1 MFTGMMR
8 LEGLGSPSSP
18 NNDRTGSLQLH
29 SARCSREDEPEVLP
43 TGTSFRKKILHRRP
57 GYMRGEQQ
65 KCLESTVEEN
75 SKRPCQR
82 PGMSRKTYTDI
93 QEYGLETCRMLNLK
107 QSVDTDH
114 HIVQYSNPKAAADSV
129 LNSSSTITLHLS
141 SVVNVPACKQS
152 LTNSSCRNCGTTD
165 ASQKGPW
172 PCECQTNQQN
182 NKLLERK
189 RTSMKVEPALQE
201 MPCTPSKENGNDSLD
216 SVDDTFNSSF
226 SFIQKS
232 LNSSHGVGNAGND
245 SKHLPAVGLEEPT
258 ILQDET
264 DCGFSKMDK
273 TDNFFSKDLWTDIER
288 MSWQHNQIDESQP
301 ITDADMK
308 QRLED
313 SDTFSVDTE
322 AMFSFSVDTS
332 DAASAGSS
340 VTSGYE
346 SSSSNTDQTWDAVLK
361 KYDGFLQDCLQSN
374 RSYIKIEASLLKLQ
388 KLQEKAIQE
397 DDYDRADKFRK
408 KLVELK
414 RERSTLKV
422 GLPSRHPIVSR
433 FLERLKDQAQSALQQ
448 AYRDCGSDNEGIRH
462 SQKLEKEV
470 TCSSQ
475 EKTQGSIFRR
485 GRLIQ
490 EKQQLK
496 KEIQDLRRKLAELE
510 VKDYLLSKE
519 IKEEDRLIQSQD
531 SEMPSLL
538 NTPLSELQDMSKALD
553 EMENSV
559 HRNHLFTELPRH
571 IKSLKEREQSLS
583 TIIKEATA
591 KVFMS
596 QKLCSSLRKK
606 ASDIETQLPLLHDAK
621 MVAISGNDFST
632 AKDLK
637 EEIRSLSSEKDRLE
651 ELIKKLQALSTDN
664 DRALDMTKEDYIRV
678 KQELELK
685 ETQFENNLKDNAAKY
700 VELLE
705 NKINSCGS
713 QLLERVWEADLE
725 ACHLLV
731 QGLHL
736 KESGCCVSE
745 GEESRADETEPM
757 DDPCSD
763 TETKKE
769 CDFPKLGVWKAVEC
783 TEQKPTELTE
793 KLEVFFF
800 GKEDNQP
807 GDACPTQITEQC
819 ESISEKLL
827 SLEHQLQTAILHRD
841 EDLTQF
847 LQSEI
852 QMVKATLQAMLE
864 QLQASSEE
872 GEKEREDFFGDSW

>member
-8 LEGLGSPSSP
+8 LEGLGSSSSP
-18 NNDRTGSLQLH
+18 NSNRARSLPLH
-29 SARCSREDEPEVLP
+29 SARCSGEDESEVVP
-43 TGTSFRKKILHRRP
+43 PGTSSRKKILHRRP
-57 GYMRGEQQ
+57 GYMRGERQ
-65 KCLESTVEEN
+65 KCLQFTEEEN
-75 SKRPCQR
+75 SKRPCQQ
-82 PGMSRKTYTDI
+82 PGMSRKTYSDI
-93 QEYGLETCRMLNLK
+93 QKYGLGTCQMLNLK
-107 QSVDTDH
+107 ESVDTDH
-114 HIVQYSNPKAAADSV
+114 HTVQYSNPMAAADSV

-141 SVVNVPACKQS
+141 SVVNVPACMHQS
-152 LTNSSCRNCGTTD
+152 LSNSSCRN
-165 ASQKGPW
+165 GPW

-189 RTSMKVEPALQE
+189 RKNMKVETALQE
-201 MPCTPSKENGNDSLD
+201 MPCTSSKENCKETLD

-226 SFIQKS
+226 SFIQNS
-232 LNSSHGVGNAGND
+232 LNLSHGVGNAGNY
-245 SKHLPAVGLEEPT
+245 SKHLSAVGLEEPT

-264 DCGFSKMDK
+264 HCGFSKMDK
-273 TDNFFSKDLWTDIER
+273 TDHFFSKDLWTDIER
-288 MSWQHNQIDESQP
+288 MSWQYNQIDQSQP

-308 QRLED
+308 RRLED

-322 AMFSFSVDTS
+322 AMFSISVDTS
-332 DAASAGSS
+332 DAVSAGSS

-346 SSSSNTDQTWDAVLK
+346 SSTSNTDQTWDAVLK
-361 KYDGFLQDCLQSN
+361 KYDGFLQECLQSN
-374 RSYIKIEASLLKLQ
+374 RFNIKIEASLLKLQ
-388 KLQEKAIQE
+388 KLQEKAVQE

-422 GLPSRHPIVSR
+422 GLPSKHPAVSR
-433 FLERLKDQAQSALQQ
+433 FLERLKDQAQAALQQ
-448 AYRDCGSDNEGIRH
+448 AFSDCGSNNEEIQH
-462 SQKLEKEV
+462 SQRLEKEV
-470 TCSSQ
+470 TCSGQ

-485 GRLIQ
+485 DRLIQ
-490 EKQQLK
+490 EKQQLQ

-510 VKDYLLSKE
+510 VKDCLLSKE

-531 SEMPSLL
+531 GDIPSLL
-538 NTPLSELQDMSKALD
+538 NIPLSELQDMSKALD
-553 EMENSV
+553 EMGNSV
-559 HRNHLFTELPRH
+559 HRNHLFTELPPH

-583 TIIKEATA
+583 KTIKEATA
-591 KVFMS
+591 KIFMS

-606 ASDIETQLPLLHDAK
+606 ASDIETQLPTLHEAK
-621 MVAISGNDFST
+621 VVAISGNDFST
-632 AKDLK
+632 AKNLK

-651 ELIKKLQALSTDN
+651 ELIEKLQALSTGN

-678 KQELELK
+678 KQELELN
-685 ETQFENNLKDNAAKY
+685 EIQFEKNLKDNAAKY
-700 VELLE
+700 IELLE
-705 NKINSCGS
+705 DKLNSCGS
-713 QLLERVWEADLE
+713 LLLERVWEADLE

-783 TEQKPTELTE
+783 SEQKPTALTE
-793 KLEVFFF
+793 
-800 GKEDNQP
+800 
-807 GDACPTQITEQC
+807 DACCGPARITEQC

-827 SLEHQLQTAILHRD
+827 SLEHHLQTAILHHD
-841 EDLTQF
+841 EDLTQS
-847 LQSEI
+847 LQREI
-852 QMVKATLQAMLE
+852 QMVKATLQAMLK

-872 GEKEREDFFGDSW
+872 GEKEMEDFFDDSW